1 MGPNPTFTAEQICQ
15 SFGPVLE
22 RLWAERETPPR
33 PVPIPL
39 DDVAIRAEADELM
52 PTLVI
57 IEQEQKHR
65 DLLRKAERMC
75 VERSWSADDTRDVVE
90 PLRAKVVASYDAVTR
105 ELRDDDTRRD
115 LERLTLMIRRHDRA
129 RSAG

>member
-1 MGPNPTFTAEQICQ
+1 MGTDLSLAAEQICQ

-22 RLWAERETPPR
+22 RLWAEREIPPR

-39 DDVAIRAEADELM
+39 DDLAIKAEAHELM
-52 PTLVI
+52 ASLVI
-57 IEQEQKHR
+57 VEREQKHR
-65 DLLRKAERMC
+65 DLLKRTERTC
-75 VERSWSADDTRDVVE
+75 REQSWSADATDEVVE

-115 LERLTLMIRRHDRA
+115 LERLTLMIRRHDR
-129 RSAG
+129 SAG